1 MWWFY
6 FLNHSVTRL
15 SGLTL
20 VLYLLCVPSTLLP
33 IPVGQGL
40 LQSSDP
46 PVCHRGLWMRC
57 PELVIRGVFTCI
69 ILFSVACIDY
79 HIQAMKWE
87 EVPSSSHE
95 DGIYFS
101 SMASHFSKWS
111 TTCPHVLKETFA
123 SSLFL
128 SSVSSPPPLSL
139 LCFAKSLQSCP
150 TLSDPMDCSL
160 PSSSIHGVFQA
171 RVLEWG
177 AIAFSMSLLL
187 PKYLW
192 NPSIPGVLLN
202 SSAPVQ
208 VSVFS

>member
-15 SGLTL
+15 SELTF

-79 HIQAMKWE
+79 HIQAIKWE
-87 EVPSSSHE
+87 EMPSSSRE

-111 TTCPHVLKETFA
+111 TTCPDVLKETFA

-139 LCFAKSLQSCP
+139 LCFSHVRLCAIPQTAAHQAPASLG
-150 TLSDPMDCSL
+150 LSRQE
-160 PSSSIHGVFQA
+160 H
-171 RVLEWG
+171 
-177 AIAFSMSLLL
+177 
-187 PKYLW
+187 
-192 NPSIPGVLLN
+192 
-202 SSAPVQ
+202 
-208 VSVFS
+208 